1 MASILVIDD
10 DVQIRSMLRNILE
23 NEGYQVTD
31 APNGKV
37 GMELIKER
45 SVDLVITDII
55 MPEKEGIEVVGE
67 LLDNFPDTKIIVISG
82 GSRNLSADNLL
93 FSVKMLGAH
102 CAMLKPF
109 EIADLLN
116 SIRQLLGSDKK

>member
-10 DVQIRSMLRNILE
+10 DVQVRSMLRKILE

-31 APNGKV
+31 APNGKI
-37 GMELIKER
+37 GMELFKEGA
-45 SVDLVITDII
+45 VDLVITDII

-67 LLDNFPDTKIIVISG
+67 LLDNSPDTKIIVISG

-93 FSVKMLGAH
+93 LSAKMLGAH

-109 EIADLLN
+109 EIEELLS